1 MFCTDCGIELDR
13 TNKFCTGCGALVSDS
28 NEEDLPSVEV
38 LAKDTLINLQEEVNN
53 QKFSELKSKVDKFKN
68 KVKNSFGYKSK
79 DLLKTLQRQKEKTTK
94 ILENSIINSYESISK
109 LIESKDELDIMET
122 RLKKLKSMFDRGLI
136 SEEEYTI
143 IRKKIMKL

>member
-13 TNKFCTGCGALVSDS
+13 TNKFCTGCGALVSDG

-79 DLLKTLQRQKEKTTK
+79 DLVKTLQRQQEKTTK
-94 ILENSIINSYESISK
+94 MLENSIINSYESISK